1 MLEKNGNFRFSYPQ
15 TPKYWQKRLPIKLE
29 TWASFVCTQSLGFTN
44 HLYIHSLY
52 TSIILKKI
60 MKDYAMIS
68 PTRSRKYFLP
78 CLSIMSPISGSET
91 GPAGYDAAEG
101 QARSTGNGDELES
114 QIPQKHTQN
123 PRSPVT
129 KPRAMQMM
137 IPI

>member
-1 MLEKNGNFRFSYPQ
+1 
-15 TPKYWQKRLPIKLE
+15 
-29 TWASFVCTQSLGFTN
+29 
-44 HLYIHSLY
+44 
-52 TSIILKKI
+52 
-60 MKDYAMIS
+60 MIS

-129 KPRAMQMM
+129 RPRAMQMM